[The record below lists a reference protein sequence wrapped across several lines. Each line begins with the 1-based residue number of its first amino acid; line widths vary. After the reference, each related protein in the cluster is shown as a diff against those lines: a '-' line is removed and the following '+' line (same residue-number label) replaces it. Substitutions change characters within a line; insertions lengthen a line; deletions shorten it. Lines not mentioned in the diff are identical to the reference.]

1 MVGVYER
8 VWEER
13 KERNVLTIIVS
24 KRKMKTNKQKKQK
37 TVQPH
42 LYPSTWKTKAD
53 RYLRKRGRGGGREER
68 HRGGGKVPKLHHLR
82 ENENLYQL

>member
-13 KERNVLTIIVS
+13 KERNVLTIIMS
-24 KRKMKTNKQKKQK
+24 KGKIKTNKQKKQK

-42 LYPSTWKTKAD
+42 LYPSTWKAD

-68 HRGGGKVPKLHHLR
+68 QRGGGKVPKLHHLR